1 MVPARLQSLRFE
13 LRHPELEEALR
24 ATVAGRPDRSRVTFV
39 DMPEREDPWGHA
51 GESTR
56 AEVRDIFA
64 RAAASGPAGL
74 PAELE
79 RRRPLPGLLGLPKRA
94 WIGLPPVWRGVVAVL
109 GVLAL
114 VGLAIAVPAAV
125 RHGNEVADAARAA
138 DARAK
143 AERRREL
150 IEDQRPRSA
159 PIGAESLRA
168 VRRLGGLTSPA
179 AAALLGRQLENG
191 ITADVQSRIRAGLLE
206 GPARATECQPVRDR
220 APGWAGY
227 NCFTLSDRREFRDQP
242 WRQLSVGYRFTAKAT
257 LAPALLVWCKENP
270 PPLHPTSVVV
280 KVPQS
285 TRCR

>member
-1 MVPARLQSLRFE
+1 
-13 LRHPELEEALR
+13 
-24 ATVAGRPDRSRVTFV
+24 
-39 DMPEREDPWGHA
+39 MPEREDPWAHA

-64 RAAASGPAGL
+64 RAAASGSVHL

-79 RRRPLPGLLGLPKRA
+79 RRRPLPGLLALPKRA

-114 VGLAIAVPAAV
+114 VGLAIAVPKAL
-125 RHGNEVADAARAA
+125 RYGNEVTDAARAA

-150 IEDQRPRSA
+150 IADQRPRSA

-179 AAALLGRQLENG
+179 AAALLGERLENG

-206 GPARATECQPVRDR
+206 GPARDTECRPVRDR
-220 APGWAGY
+220 TPGWAGY
-227 NCFTLSDRREFRDQP
+227 NCFTLSDRQRRVLKAVEFRDLG
-242 WRQLSVGYRFTAKAT
+242 QLSVGYRFTAKAT

-270 PPLHPTSVVV
+270 QPLHPTSIVV
-280 KVPQS
+280 KVPLS
-285 TRCR
+285 KRCR

>member
-1 MVPARLQSLRFE
+1 
-13 LRHPELEEALR
+13 
-24 ATVAGRPDRSRVTFV
+24 
-39 DMPEREDPWGHA
+39 MPECEDPWGQA
-51 GESTR
+51 GGSTR

-64 RAAASGPAGL
+64 RHAASRPAGL

-94 WIGLPPVWRGVVAVL
+94 WIGLPPVWRRVVAVL

-168 VRRLGGLTSPA
+168 VGRLGGLTSPA
-179 AAALLGRQLENG
+179 AAALLVRQLENE

-206 GPARATECQPVRDR
+206 GPARGTECQATRNR
-220 APGWAGY
+220 AAGSASY
-227 NCFTLSDRREFRDQP
+227 NCFTLSDRRKFRDEGQP
-242 WRQLSVGYRFTAKAT
+242 NFGARGDLLSVGYRFIAKAT
-257 LAPALLVWCKENP
+257 LAPALLVWCKHNP
-270 PPLHPTSVVV
+270 PPLHPTSFVVN
-280 KVPQS
+280 VPLS
-285 TRCR
+285 TRCL

>member
-1 MVPARLQSLRFE
+1 M
-13 LRHPELEEALR
+13 
-24 ATVAGRPDRSRVTFV
+24 
-39 DMPEREDPWGHA
+39 DMSEREDSWGQA
-51 GESTR
+51 GGSTR
-56 AEVRDIFA
+56 SEVRDIFA
-64 RAAASGPAGL
+64 RHAASRPAGL

-94 WIGLPPVWRGVVAVL
+94 WIGLPPVWRRVVAVL

-114 VGLAIAVPAAV
+114 VALAIAVPAAV
-125 RHGNEVADAARAA
+125 RHGKEVADAAGAA

-179 AAALLGRQLENG
+179 AAALLVRQLENE

-206 GPARATECQPVRDR
+206 GPARDTECQLTRNR
-220 APGWAGY
+220 APGSASY
-227 NCFTLSDRREFRDQP
+227 NCFTLSDRRRFRDQGQADFGA
-242 WRQLSVGYRFTAKAT
+242 RGDLLSVGYRFIAKAT
-257 LAPALLVWCKENP
+257 LQPALLVWCKHNP
-270 PPLHPTSVVV
+270 SPLHPTSFVVN
-280 KVPQS
+280 VPLS
-285 TRCR
+285 TRCL